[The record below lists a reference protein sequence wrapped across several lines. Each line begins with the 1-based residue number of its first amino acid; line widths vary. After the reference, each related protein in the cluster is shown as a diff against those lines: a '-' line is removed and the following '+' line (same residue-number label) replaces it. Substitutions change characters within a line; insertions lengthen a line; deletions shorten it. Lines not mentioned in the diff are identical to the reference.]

1 MVMYAI
7 PKKSGRYPW
16 GKHPE
21 PNEVMFE
28 VKLRHLISGAKLEG
42 VTDEMIARTF
52 VDALSHYHTMGE
64 F

>member
-1 MVMYAI
+1 MVMCTA

-16 GKHPE
+16 GEQPE

-28 VKLRHLISGAKLEG
+28 LKLKHLISDVKLEG

-52 VDALSHYHTMGE
+52 ADALSYYHTMGE

>member
-1 MVMYAI
+1 MVMYGI

-21 PNEVMFE
+21 PNEAMFE

-52 VDALSHYHTMGE
+52 ADALSYYHTMGE

>member
-16 GKHPE
+16 GKQPE
-21 PNEVMFE
+21 KNEIMFE
-28 VKLRHLISGAKLEG
+28 INLKHLISAAKLEG
-42 VTDEMIARTF
+42 TTDEMIARTF
-52 VDALSHYHTMGE
+52 ADALSYYHTMGE